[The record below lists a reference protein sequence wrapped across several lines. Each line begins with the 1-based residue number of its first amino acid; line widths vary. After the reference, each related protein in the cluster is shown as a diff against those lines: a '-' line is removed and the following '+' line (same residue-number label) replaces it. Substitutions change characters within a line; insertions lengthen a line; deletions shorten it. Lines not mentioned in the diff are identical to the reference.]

1 MVRYISFSPY
11 FSGLVNIIM
20 SYEMFLAIAAITKR
34 KVILPP
40 DCWMLFLSKSQSK
53 KDWIDF
59 WKIFDKEVLLE
70 EFDCVEHRDVP
81 EFTGKFS
88 KMQGK
93 KSYTR
98 GIGNCDLDLSEINF
112 DSHTCSDSHTVF
124 VDRSIESKDFKDF
137 CNGRSVMEL
146 DCDEQFLHFENNL
159 FGHYWYH
166 VYPGGEILRNK
177 LKDKINRVLKYHD
190 KFYFYADAVRRDLG
204 PFNAV
209 HVRRNDFLEAREEEL
224 ECVNA
229 PEKILEMF
237 DKLPFYDKTL
247 PIYIATDEQDRSFFD
262 LLGEKYDVHFYE
274 DFDYEFGEDFLDDDL
289 HIAVLEQV
297 ICSQSENFFGTY
309 LSTFSKRINIMRGL
323 EGRQAD
329 DHLGIN
335 HLPEVPDE
343 NLDDVFPWRK
353 MSDDRWQW
361 NSSSHLQ
368 WMHEENGKL
377 VIP

>member
-1 MVRYISFSPY
+1 
-11 FSGLVNIIM
+11 M

-70 EFDCVEHRDVP
+70 EFDCIEHRDVP

-124 VDRSIESKDFKDF
+124 VDRSIESQDFKDF

-262 LLGEKYDVHFYE
+262 LLGEKYDIYFYE

-377 VIP
+377 VMP